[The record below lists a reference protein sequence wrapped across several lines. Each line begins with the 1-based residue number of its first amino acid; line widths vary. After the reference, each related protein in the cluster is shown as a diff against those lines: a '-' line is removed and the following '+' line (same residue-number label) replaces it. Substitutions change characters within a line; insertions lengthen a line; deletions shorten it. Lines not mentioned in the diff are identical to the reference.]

1 MQQRKEP
8 TRSHDMEEPQ
18 QQKEDTDVELNDE
31 DNDERTEHAKTEALK
46 QAEKWQNAANGKP
59 REPLGNGYWP
69 CIGYNGIAC
78 NTLAQLSEDEE
89 KCFSCKMHE
98 NPPLD
103 QHCKDPH
110 GHNSKD

>member
-46 QAEKWQNAANGKP
+46 QAVKWQNAANGKP
-59 REPLGNGYWP
+59 REPLGNGCWP
-69 CIGYNGIAC
+69 C
-78 NTLAQLSEDEE
+78 
-89 KCFSCKMHE
+89 K
-98 NPPLD
+98 
-103 QHCKDPH
+103 
-110 GHNSKD
+110 